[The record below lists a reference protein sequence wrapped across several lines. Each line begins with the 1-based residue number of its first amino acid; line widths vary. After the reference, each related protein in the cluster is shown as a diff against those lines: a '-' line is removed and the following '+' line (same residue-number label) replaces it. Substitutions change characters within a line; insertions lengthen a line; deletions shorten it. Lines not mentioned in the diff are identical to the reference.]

1 MFYKTLA
8 SLNRV
13 SIRGRVVGG
22 FGLLLLLLVGISI
35 NYDINLRDVRQTVGD
50 IDGAAADS
58 DALIQFSRDFLE
70 VRRLVQAYL
79 RSPGAGEL
87 LGARNAQDA
96 IGAEAAKLA
105 SLIGGENSDIRS
117 KIDGFK
123 KSFARIVDN
132 MTARQQAIATLSAS
146 GARLTNIGVTL
157 EMELASL
164 HDPSTEAAIR
174 LNQAVQGLLEAS
186 FRFAFRS
193 SEWDAEI
200 MRVETDRIRTELAVV
215 KADPSPPAA
224 LATLIGSF
232 SAPADKITTA
242 AGALIALAASFETNF
257 AEATQI
263 SLQIAKASDELRAK
277 RLELRNEHIADAEST
292 IAQVL
297 MAGIVTSIG
306 AIGVGVL
313 LAAFV
318 AYSISALMR
327 RSVAVMSA
335 LAKGDLATEV
345 SDTERRDE
353 IGLMANA
360 VMVFKEA
367 AIEKVQLESQATTS
381 RRVAEQE
388 RAAREAEKAEE
399 ADQDHAV
406 IEALGE
412 GLRRLSEGEL
422 TYRIEEP
429 FTAKSERLRVD
440 FNASMDKLQET
451 ISTVS
456 LNSQAIRS
464 GTGEIAVAT
473 DDLSRRTVQQAASLE
488 ETAAALTQVTET
500 VQRSAEGAGHA
511 RSVVATTKADAEK
524 SGTVVRQAI
533 EAMGRI
539 EKSSQQVGQIIG
551 VIDEIAFQT
560 NLLALNAGVEAARAG
575 DAGRGFAVVASEVR
589 ALAQRSTDAAK
600 EIKALI
606 SASGQQVEQGVG
618 LVAATGKTLE
628 LIVTQVTE
636 INTIIAE
643 IASSSQ
649 EQARALR
656 EVNTAIN
663 HMDQTTQQNAAMV
676 EESTAAA
683 RALSHQTGELQRL
696 IGTFQVGFEETARA
710 PRRAAA

>member
-1 MFYKTLA
+1 MLHATLA
-8 SLNRV
+8 LLNRI

-35 NYDINLRDVRQTVGD
+35 NYDRNLRDVRQTVGE
-50 IDGAAADS
+50 IDSAAADS
-58 DALIQFSRDFLE
+58 DALIQFSRDFLDM
-70 VRRLVQAYL
+70 RRLVLTYL

-87 LGARNAQDA
+87 LDARNAQSA
-96 IGAEAAKLA
+96 VSAEADKLV
-105 SLIGGENSDIRS
+105 SLIGGANSEIRS
-117 KIDGFK
+117 KLDNYK
-123 KSFARIVDN
+123 KSFDHLVDN
-132 MTARQQAIATLSAS
+132 MNARQQALATLSAS
-146 GARLTNIGVTL
+146 GARLTNMGVTL
-157 EMELASL
+157 GTGLASL
-164 HDPSTEAAIR
+164 HHPSTAVAIR
-174 LNQAVQGLLEAS
+174 LNQAVQALLEAS
-186 FRFAFRS
+186 FRFALHPNAG
-193 SEWDAEI
+193 DADVI
-200 MRVETDRIRTELAVV
+200 RAETDRMRTELAVV
-215 KADPSPPAA
+215 KADPPPAP
-224 LATLIGSF
+224 LAAMVDAV
-232 SAPADKITTA
+232 SAPADKIVA
-242 AGALIALAASFETNF
+242 ASDALITLAASFESNLGET
-257 AEATQI
+257 AQI
-263 SLQIAKASDELRAK
+263 SVQIAKASDELRAA
-277 RLELRNEHIADAEST
+277 RLELRNQHITNAEST

-297 MAGIVTSIG
+297 TAGIVTSVG
-306 AIGVGVL
+306 AIGVGAL
-313 LAAFV
+313 LAAFI

-345 SDTERRDE
+345 SDLERRDE
-353 IGLMANA
+353 IGLMASA

-367 AIEKVQLESQATTS
+367 AIEKLQLESEATTS
-381 RRVAEQE
+381 RRRAEQE
-388 RAAREAEKAEE
+388 RATREAEKAEE
-399 ADQDHAV
+399 AEQDHFV

-422 TYRIEEP
+422 AYRIEER
-429 FTAKSERLRVD
+429 FAAKSERLRLD
-440 FNASMDKLQET
+440 FNASMDKLQDT

-464 GTGEIAVAT
+464 GTGEIATAT

-500 VQRSAEGAGHA
+500 VKRSAEGAGHA
-511 RSVVATTKADAEK
+511 RNVVASTKADAEK
-524 SGTVVRQAI
+524 SGTVVREAI

-575 DAGRGFAVVASEVR
+575 EAGRGFAVVASEVR
-589 ALAQRSTDAAK
+589 ALAQRSTEAAK

-606 SASGQQVEQGVG
+606 SASGQQVEQGVD

-628 LIVTQVTE
+628 LIVVQVAE
-636 INTIIAE
+636 INTIITD

-649 EQARALR
+649 EQAKALH

-676 EESTAAA
+676 EETTAAA
-683 RALSHQTGELQRL
+683 RALSQQTEDLQSL
-696 IGTFQVGFEETARA
+696 LGTFQVGFQDTAFA
-710 PRRAAA
+710 MQRAAA